1 MVNRGPNQ
9 YPGARYVMRDNQRI
23 DLRYHPMPS
32 DIHLTFGDKVKEEDF
47 IHAYILSY
55 WDERMACILDPA
67 MVEPSNRWQYIA
79 LKMLSEYT
87 SFYRIGSLV
96 YFPYRLIYL

>member
-32 DIHLTFGDKVKEEDF
+32 DIHLTFGDKVKDAE
-47 IHAYILSY
+47 S
-55 WDERMACILDPA
+55 MQNQCCIDA
-67 MVEPSNRWQYIA
+67 E
-79 LKMLSEYT
+79 
-87 SFYRIGSLV
+87 
-96 YFPYRLIYL
+96 